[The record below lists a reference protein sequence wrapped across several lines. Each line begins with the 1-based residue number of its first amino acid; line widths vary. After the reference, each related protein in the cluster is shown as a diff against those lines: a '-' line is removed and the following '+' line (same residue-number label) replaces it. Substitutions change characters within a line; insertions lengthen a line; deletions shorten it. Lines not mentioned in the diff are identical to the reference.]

1 MTHRPSR
8 PRTAAVA
15 VVGTLAAVVL
25 GAAGCSTEKAA
36 AGGSEE
42 ALQNAFTSSE
52 AALRKLEKLSVDG
65 PVASAD
71 FLTPEYLEQ
80 HNAMSRSIE
89 AGGNRMVGQRRFESI
104 KRVQYSIWP
113 RPVTSMRVCSV
124 GDVRMLDEK
133 GKDVT
138 VGLDRKPKPKG
149 QSREAIVYD
158 LESRDEGKTFLV
170 KGALPDGRC

>member
-1 MTHRPSR
+1 MMHRHLR
-8 PRTAAVA
+8 AVTA
-15 VVGTLAAVVL
+15 VGILATTAL
-25 GAAGCSTEKAA
+25 AGSACSQETAA

-42 ALQNAFTSSE
+42 ALQHAFAASE
-52 AALRKLEKLSVDG
+52 AALRKLEKLPVDG

-89 AGGNRMVGQRRFESI
+89 ASGNRMVGQRRFESI
-104 KRVQYSIWP
+104 TRVQYAIWP
-113 RPVTSMRVCSV
+113 KPVTSLRVCSV
-124 GDVRMLDEK
+124 GDVRMLDEH

-149 QSREAIVYD
+149 ATRDAIVYD

-170 KGALPDGRC
+170 KGALPDGTC

>member
-1 MTHRPSR
+1 MTHRLSR
-8 PRTAAVA
+8 PRADVVVGVLAAVA
-15 VVGTLAAVVL
+15 L

-42 ALQNAFTSSE
+42 ALQNAFTASE
-52 AALRKLEKLSVDG
+52 AALRKLEKLPVDG

-113 RPVTSMRVCSV
+113 RPVISMRVCS
-124 GDVRMLDEK
+124 EK

-138 VGLDRKPKPKG
+138 VGLDRKPKPRG

-170 KGALPDGRC
+170 KGALPDGTC